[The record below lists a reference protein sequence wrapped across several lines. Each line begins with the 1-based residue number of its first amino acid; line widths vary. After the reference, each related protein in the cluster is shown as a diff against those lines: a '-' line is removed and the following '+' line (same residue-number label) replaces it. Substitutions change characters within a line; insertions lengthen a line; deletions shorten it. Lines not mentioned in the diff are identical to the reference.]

1 MNYIVGLILA
11 FATLPAFAS
20 DTAQDCENAMS
31 TMEINQCAQLELE
44 TAEAEMH
51 RYLVA
56 ALNRNEADDALVE
69 SIQQAQE
76 LWEGYRQAHCDA
88 VYTQWRVGTIRG
100 VMSLSCKKQLTQART
115 HTLWESF
122 LVTMEGESLLP
133 EPEQ

>member
-1 MNYIVGLILA
+1 MNYIVGLILT
-11 FATLPAFAS
+11 FAALPVFAS

-31 TMEINQCAQLELE
+31 TMEINQCAQWELE

-51 RYLVA
+51 RYLDA
-56 ALNRNEADDALVE
+56 ALNRHEADATLVE

-88 VYTQWRVGTIRG
+88 VYTQWRDGTIRG

>member
-56 ALNRNEADDALVE
+56 ALNRHEADDALVE

-88 VYTQWRVGTIRG
+88 VYTQWRDGTIRG

>member
-11 FATLPAFAS
+11 FATLPTFAS

-56 ALNRNEADDALVE
+56 ALNRHEADATLVE

-88 VYTQWRVGTIRG
+88 VYTQWRDGTIRG

>member
-1 MNYIVGLILA
+1 MNYIVGLILT

-31 TMEINQCAQLELE
+31 TMEINQCAQLELG
-44 TAEAEMH
+44 TAEADMQ
-51 RYLVA
+51 RYLDAV
-56 ALNRNEADDALVE
+56 LNEADAALVE

-76 LWEGYRQAHCDA
+76 SWEGYRQAHCDA
-88 VYTQWRVGTIRG
+88 VYTQWRDGTIRG

-133 EPEQ
+133 EPEH